1 MDEKRPQVEPAAKVL
16 LQGTGSGEPVV
27 QVLRQ
32 TPGERVV
39 GHGSL
44 NKRIKFRLVPYLI
57 R

>member
-39 GHGSL
+39 GHGS
-44 NKRIKFRLVPYLI
+44 
-57 R
+57 